1 MEILIFTAC
10 AIIGMYAGYSP
21 PDRLNYISVAQ
32 SVAETED
39 DSSFTIAS
47 DIEALFL
54 EF

>member
-1 MEILIFTAC
+1 MEMAL
-10 AIIGMYAGYSP
+10 YYSP
-21 PDRLNYISVAQ
+21 DSLDYLSGTQ

-54 EF
+54 EV